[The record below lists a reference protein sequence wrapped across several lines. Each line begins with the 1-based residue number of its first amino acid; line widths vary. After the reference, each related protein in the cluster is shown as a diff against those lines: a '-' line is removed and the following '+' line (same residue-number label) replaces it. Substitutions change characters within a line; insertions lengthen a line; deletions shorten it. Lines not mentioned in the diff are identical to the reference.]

1 MTAENRKSS
10 NTEWLI
16 EKLHAAERERDE
28 VIEHARGL
36 EIDNL
41 RLRMKLEAISSIVG
55 EILISTLSALHIL
68 GRIQVNFA
76 TMKLKMQMR
85 PRSHACLPHLCQ
97 QVSCRHRLSAGC
109 QNFTAMSI

>member
-16 EKLHAAERERDE
+16 EKLRAAERERDE

-41 RLRMKLEAISSIVG
+41 RLRMKLQAISSIVG
-55 EILISTLSALHIL
+55 DE
-68 GRIQVNFA
+68 FA
-76 TMKLKMQMR
+76 NIDI
-85 PRSHACLPHLCQ
+85 PEAEDE
-97 QVSCRHRLSAGC
+97 CRMPSV
-109 QNFTAMSI
+109 

>member
-16 EKLHAAERERDE
+16 EKLRAAERERDE

-55 EILISTLSALHIL
+55 DEVYV
-68 GRIQVNFA
+68 GRICEYNRREQCCNYCR
-76 TMKLKMQMR
+76 MR
-85 PRSHACLPHLCQ
+85 
-97 QVSCRHRLSAGC
+97 
-109 QNFTAMSI
+109 

>member
-16 EKLHAAERERDE
+16 EKLRVAERERDE

-55 EILISTLSALHIL
+55 DEVYVEDMFIPDDE
-68 GRIQVNFA
+68 FA
-76 TMKLKMQMR
+76 DIDI
-85 PRSHACLPHLCQ
+85 PEAEGECE
-97 QVSCRHRLSAGC
+97 CRMPSV
-109 QNFTAMSI
+109 

>member
-16 EKLHAAERERDE
+16 EKLRVAERERDE

-41 RLRMKLEAISSIVG
+41 RLRMKLQAISSIVG
-55 EILISTLSALHIL
+55 DEVYVEDMFIPDDE
-68 GRIQVNFA
+68 FA
-76 TMKLKMQMR
+76 DDI
-85 PRSHACLPHLCQ
+85 PEAEGE
-97 QVSCRHRLSAGC
+97 CRMPSV
-109 QNFTAMSI
+109 